1 MSKIEFSPVDKSKW
15 NDLEKL
21 FGTRGACGGCW
32 CMTWR
37 LSPKEF
43 KENSGE
49 GNKKLLKNL
58 VYQNH
63 KPGILAYVDNEP
75 AGWCAVAP
83 REIYIR
89 LENSKVLSR
98 IDGEKVW
105 SISCLFIAKKFRQ
118 QGLSTELIKNA
129 LKFCKQQGAK
139 IVEAY
144 PVEPYADNIPAAFA
158 WTGIPSSFIGAGFK
172 EVARRSRTRPIMRYL
187 IK

>member
-1 MSKIEFSPVDKSKW
+1 MSKHEFFPVDKSRWK
-15 NDLEKL
+15 DLEKL

-37 LSPKEF
+37 LRPKDF

-49 GNKKLLKNL
+49 GNKQLLKKL
-58 VYQNH
+58 VYKDE
-63 KPGILAYVDNEP
+63 KPGILAYIDNEP

-89 LENSKVLSR
+89 LENSKVLR
-98 IDGEKVW
+98 RVDYEKVW
-105 SISCLFIAKKFRQ
+105 SVSCLFISKKYRR
-118 QGLSTELIKNA
+118 QGLSAELIRHSV
-129 LKFCKQQGAK
+129 KFCKEQGAK

-144 PVEPYADNIPAAFA
+144 PVAPYAENIPVAFA
-158 WTGIPSSFIGAGFK
+158 WTGIPSSFEKAGFK
-172 EVARRSRTRPIMRYL
+172 EVLRRSRTRPIMRYY